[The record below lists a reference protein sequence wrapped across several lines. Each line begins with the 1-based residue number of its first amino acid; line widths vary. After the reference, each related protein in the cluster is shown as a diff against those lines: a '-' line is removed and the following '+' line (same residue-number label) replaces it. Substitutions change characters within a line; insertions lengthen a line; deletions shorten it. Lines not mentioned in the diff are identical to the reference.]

1 MDKVQYVNGSK
12 DFKIMELYKEG
23 KTAQEINKI
32 DKELGAVP
40 TIYRR
45 IGKMKSE
52 GVIEEDDKSH
62 Y

>member
-1 MDKVQYVNGSK
+1 MKKVIKESK
-12 DFKIMELYKEG
+12 AI
-23 KTAQEINKI
+23 QEINKI